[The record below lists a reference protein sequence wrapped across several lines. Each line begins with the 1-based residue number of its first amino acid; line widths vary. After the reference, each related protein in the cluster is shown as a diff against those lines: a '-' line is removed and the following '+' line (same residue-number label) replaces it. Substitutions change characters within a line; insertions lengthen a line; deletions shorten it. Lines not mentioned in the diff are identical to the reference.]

1 MSKDAEALVP
11 LGWCVVKSGY
21 MHKKGD
27 IHSAWKPRLFQ
38 IQAREI
44 HTNEGS
50 SPAVRG
56 AKLKYF
62 DKKNKLKGSILLG
75 PCSRCSVSR
84 NPHMKLHELEL
95 ETDDRVWRF
104 ATDSDEATQ
113 SWIDALQ
120 PFVSDPVVMTAAGRA
135 FHRRHEQSACTTL
148 HYEGQDGSVEVSIVA
163 VAALVEAGTIHD
175 KTLVYSDRDDF
186 PHAGWVCWG
195 EVCHLFGVG
204 EAREGCQRCSVV
216 NAAGDGSDEYPRA
229 ELLRLVESGQITEET
244 LVYSEEANF
253 PHDHWMA
260 WKEVSY
266 LYGIGESPAGG
277 DEGAGGGGALAAGAA
292 AHSPSATF
300 DPKVPTGWLVVK
312 QGFLKKKGDMHRKW
326 SIRYFQLL
334 ARERSPADGG
344 ARRRFHLVCGPF

>member
-113 SWIDALQ
+113 S
-120 PFVSDPVVMTAAGRA
+120 
-135 FHRRHEQSACTTL
+135 
-148 HYEGQDGSVEVSIVA
+148 
-163 VAALVEAGTIHD
+163 
-175 KTLVYSDRDDF
+175 
-186 PHAGWVCWG
+186 
-195 EVCHLFGVG
+195 
-204 EAREGCQRCSVV
+204 
-216 NAAGDGSDEYPRA
+216 
-229 ELLRLVESGQITEET
+229 
-244 LVYSEEANF
+244 
-253 PHDHWMA
+253 
-260 WKEVSY
+260 
-266 LYGIGESPAGG
+266 
-277 DEGAGGGGALAAGAA
+277 
-292 AHSPSATF
+292 
-300 DPKVPTGWLVVK
+300 
-312 QGFLKKKGDMHRKW
+312 
-326 SIRYFQLL
+326 
-334 ARERSPADGG
+334 
-344 ARRRFHLVCGPF
+344 